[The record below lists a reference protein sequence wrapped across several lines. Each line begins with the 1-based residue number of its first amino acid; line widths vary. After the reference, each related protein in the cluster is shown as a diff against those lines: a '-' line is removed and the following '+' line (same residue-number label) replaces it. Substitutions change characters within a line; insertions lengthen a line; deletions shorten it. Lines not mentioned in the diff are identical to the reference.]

1 MLNSEENDEFGFVNI
16 PSKEDFFFVL
26 TNSNIYVLTG
36 RKVLPFILINEQ
48 NSISKTYKSIEID
61 WILPEDQK
69 NVKKSGIEDM
79 GDL

>member
-36 RKVLPFILINEQ
+36 RK

-61 WILPEDQK
+61 WILPED
-69 NVKKSGIEDM
+69 
-79 GDL
+79 

>member
-36 RKVLPFILINEQ
+36 RKVLPFIFN
-48 NSISKTYKSIEID
+48 K
-61 WILPEDQK
+61 
-69 NVKKSGIEDM
+69 
-79 GDL
+79 